1 MKNSIIKE
9 ICNLRGGFMYVIIV
23 LLILGGLIIQGV
35 LEQNENEENIK
46 KIPIRV
52 NVNGIRGKSTAT
64 RLISAVLAGAGYR
77 NIGKTTGT
85 SPRMVFGLS
94 RAEKEIVRNPKGVS
108 IGEQLSVINEAA
120 TKRVDSLVC
129 ECMAVNPDYQDIY
142 QNKMIKAN
150 IGVIVNVLEDHLEE
164 MGPTMD
170 QIAQAFVTTIP
181 YNGKL
186 IINQGPYTEYFR
198 KIAQK
203 RKTEVFVADESKI
216 PEGYLDRFNYVI
228 FPNNVAIPL
237 AFAEAMGIDRRVALD
252 SMLRANPDPGALV
265 VDKLNVEG
273 KETIII
279 NAFAAND
286 PNSTLEIW
294 EVVNQQDYSDDMPRK
309 PLVVFNARG
318 DRADRTEQFAKDCI
332 PYISDD
338 IDLLVMGSMVAPVT
352 EAYEKGKLPNV
363 DKLYNMEYKTGYE
376 VKDALF
382 EIIEDRM
389 VFLIGNVHGQ
399 GEVFL
404 EATSEWYPEM
414 HRENTNY

>member
-1 MKNSIIKE
+1 
-9 ICNLRGGFMYVIIV
+9 MYVIIV

-85 SPRMVFGLS
+85 SPRMIFGLS

-203 RKTEVFVADESKI
+203 RKTEVFVADESII

-286 PNSTLEIW
+286 PNTTLEIW

-352 EAYEKGKLPNV
+352 EAYEKGKLN
-363 DKLYNMEYKTGYE
+363 N
-376 VKDALF
+376 
-382 EIIEDRM
+382 
-389 VFLIGNVHGQ
+389 
-399 GEVFL
+399 
-404 EATSEWYPEM
+404 
-414 HRENTNY
+414 

>member
-1 MKNSIIKE
+1 
-9 ICNLRGGFMYVIIV
+9 MYIIIV
-23 LLILGGLIIQGV
+23 LLILAGLITQGV
-35 LEQNENEENIK
+35 LEQNENEKNIK

-85 SPRMVFGLS
+85 SPRMIYGLS
-94 RAEKEIVRNPKGVS
+94 RAEKEIIRMPKGVS

-120 TKRVDSLVC
+120 KRRVDSLVC

-186 IINQGPYTEYFR
+186 IINEGPYTEYFSR
-198 KIAQK
+198 IARE

-237 AFAEAMGIDRRVALD
+237 AVAEAMGIDKQIALD
-252 SMLRANPDPGALV
+252 SMLKANPDPGALV
-265 VDKLNVEG
+265 VDRINVDG
-273 KETIII
+273 KESIII

-294 EVVNQQDYSDDMPRK
+294 DVVNSKDYANDMHIK
-309 PLVVFNARG
+309 PLVVLNARG

-332 PYISDD
+332 PYINDD
-338 IDLLVMGSMVAPVT
+338 IDLLVMGSMVSPVT
-352 EAYEKGKLPNV
+352 DAYAKGKLPNV
-363 DKLYNMEYKTGYE
+363 DKLYNLEDKTGYE
-376 VKDALF
+376 VKDKLYNLM
-382 EIIEDRM
+382 DGRM

-404 EATSEWYPEM
+404 EATSEWYQEI
-414 HRENTNY
+414 HTENRI

>member
-1 MKNSIIKE
+1 
-9 ICNLRGGFMYVIIV
+9 MYIIIV
-23 LLILGGLIIQGV
+23 LLILAGLITQGV
-35 LEQNENEENIK
+35 LEQNENEKNIK

-85 SPRMVFGLS
+85 SPRMIYGLS
-94 RAEKEIVRNPKGVS
+94 RAEKEIIRMPKGVS

-120 TKRVDSLVC
+120 KRRVDSLVC

-170 QIAQAFVTTIP
+170 QIAQAFETTIP

-186 IINQGPYTEYFR
+186 IINEGPYTEYFSR
-198 KIAQK
+198 IARK
-203 RKTEVFVADESKI
+203 RKAEVFVADESKI

-237 AFAEAMGIDRRVALD
+237 AVAEAMGIDKQIALD
-252 SMLRANPDPGALV
+252 SMLKANPDPGALV
-265 VDKLNVEG
+265 VDRINVDG
-273 KETIII
+273 KEGIII

-294 EVVNQQDYSDDMPRK
+294 DVVNSKDYANDMHIK
-309 PLVVFNARG
+309 PLVVLNARG

-332 PYISDD
+332 PYINDD
-338 IDLLVMGSMVAPVT
+338 IDLLVMGSMVSPVT
-352 EAYEKGKLPNV
+352 DAYAKGKLPNV
-363 DKLYNMEYKTGYE
+363 DKLYNLEDKTGYE
-376 VKDALF
+376 VKDKLY
-382 EIIEDRM
+382 DLMDGRM

-404 EATSEWYPEM
+404 EATSEWYPEI
-414 HRENTNY
+414 HTENRI